1 MGNAASR
8 CTGPWPSW
16 RFGPIK
22 LGGVSQLPATRPVGE
37 VVATA
42 GADRAASPS
51 ATDDARRLEQIDA
64 ELTGVEAALRR
75 LDDGSYGTCEVC
87 AAPLE
92 AAALAAAPLT
102 TRCSQ
107 HHR

>member
-1 MGNAASR
+1 MSE
-8 CTGPWPSW
+8 
-16 RFGPIK
+16 
-22 LGGVSQLPATRPVGE
+22 LPATQPVGE
-37 VVATA
+37 VAATA
-42 GADRAASPS
+42 WQDSVPSPTPS
-51 ATDDARRLEQIDA
+51 VDACRLERIDA

-87 AAPLE
+87 AAPLD